1 MIQLQY
7 GTTSSLENVAFWSNQ
22 YFTGSTLLFSLTSSF
37 AGNESSP
44 TVYVVQNNTNAT
56 ENNGWILFNI
66 SGSDVPTNSGHYEA
80 NIYNRVTGSAITW
93 ATATDI
99 WNTIQQQWDEYSS
112 AESAGELLATERVFV
127 TGSDYQEQYK
137 YNTANELAYYAV
149 YNG

>member
-7 GTTSSLENVAFWSNQ
+7 DTGSIDTKAFWANQ
-22 YFTGSTLLFSLTSSF
+22 DYTGSELLFTLTSSF

-80 NIYNRVTGSAITW
+80 NIYNRITGSAITW
-93 ATATDI
+93 ETATDI

-127 TGSDYQEQYK
+127 TGSDYDEQYK
-137 YNTANELAYYAV
+137 YENNELAFFNV